1 MLECS
6 SFSPRP
12 FIEQEAKQNSYKSIL
27 QTIMQEKQNPPVH
40 KPVSDEQIL
49 KVTKEIVVKFIE
61 VGRVT
66 PTSFNDTFTQVFN
79 TVKKN
84 VKDS

>member
-1 MLECS
+1 MTALDFDEKTDNS
-6 SFSPRP
+6 INP
-12 FIEQEAKQNSYKSIL
+12 IIMQDKQNS
-27 QTIMQEKQNPPVH
+27 PVH

-66 PTSFNDTFTQVFN
+66 PASFDETFSQVFH
-79 TVKKN
+79 TVKQN
-84 VKDS
+84 VKGS